1 MRFQRLYTIVVLSV
15 ALSGCQYTSH
25 IQYRASNGPAPAM
38 KVEDLEKR
46 NDVPDGSGT
55 TQCAELLLR
64 DHSVEKFTAPNGEVF
79 TIGVIELS
87 DDGTL
92 KNPEQSN
99 VVFEEMQRVARGGA
113 AASANSP
120 GAVIVTFVH
129 GWHHRAKTCD
139 ENLSC
144 FRRTMEGLV
153 MRKGDRQNQ
162 GPVFGLYIGW
172 RGESI
177 RNDPYSAMTFYG
189 RKSTAHHVGSLG
201 GKDILLRLDKVQRAL
216 DSEVRN
222 ATGGQHFVNLVTVG
236 HSFGGAFVY
245 SAFESLR
252 SPENPA
258 NAAPACNGVKPVRQ
272 GIGDLVVLVNPAFEA
287 WRYRAFAD
295 DLAKPGT
302 YSPEQHPVLLTV
314 ASEADQAVGKAF
326 PAGRT
331 LWLLWHPNAW
341 GHGRAQV
348 DGLGHYAPYTT
359 NRLVFEGSGEPT
371 PPPSP
376 VLTDQKQID
385 DCKLEKE
392 IKNDLVRAQCDCSY
406 KVYSQGIA
414 NMTPSA
420 LPRLEPAV
428 GNVPYVVARAPGKLI
443 SGHNDI
449 YNPNFVVFLIRFINQ
464 SLQGPGMPKPAGAAA
479 PCTTASL
486 RQGAPARTPAFR

>member
-1 MRFQRLYTIVVLSV
+1 MRRLSTVVVLSMV
-15 ALSGCQYTSH
+15 LSGCQYTSK
-25 IQYRASNGPAPAM
+25 IQYRASHGPAPAM
-38 KVEDLEKR
+38 TVEDLEKR
-46 NDVPDGSGT
+46 NDVDSGSSAK
-55 TQCAELLLR
+55 QCAELLLR
-64 DHSVEKFTAPNGEVF
+64 NRSVEKFTAPNGEVF

-92 KNPEQSN
+92 KDPQQSK

-113 AASANSP
+113 TASANSP

-139 ENLSC
+139 ENISC

-177 RNDPYSAMTFYG
+177 RNSPYSALTFYA
-189 RKSTAHHVGSLG
+189 RKSTAHYVGSRG
-201 GKDILLRLDKVQRAL
+201 GKDILLELDKTQREL
-216 DSEVRN
+216 DTEVRN

-252 SPENPA
+252 SPENAA

-287 WRYRAFAD
+287 WRYRYFAD
-295 DLAKPGT
+295 DLTKPGT
-302 YSPEQHPVLLTV
+302 YASDQHPVLLTV
-314 ASEADQAVGKAF
+314 ASEADDAVGKAF

-341 GHGRAQV
+341 AHGSAQV
-348 DGLGHYAPYTT
+348 HGLGHYVPYTT
-359 NRLVFEGSGEPT
+359 NTLVFEGSGET
-371 PPPSP
+371 PKTAE
-376 VLTDQKQID
+376 VLTDPKQIAA
-385 DCKLEKE
+385 CGLENE
-392 IKNDLVRAQCDCSY
+392 IKSDLVRAQCDCSY
-406 KVYSQGIA
+406 PVYSKGLA
-414 NMTPSA
+414 TMAPA
-420 LPRLEPAV
+420 AVAHLEPAAS
-428 GNVPYVVARAPGKLI
+428 NAPYLVASAPGNLI

-449 YNPNFVVFLIRFINQ
+449 YNPNFVVFLIGFINK
-464 SLQGPGMPKPAGAAA
+464 SLQGPGMPKPDVPPG
-479 PCTTASL
+479 PCKTASL
-486 RQGAPARTPAFR
+486 LR